1 MTELVEIRNGR
12 IVTPHGVVEGGRVV
26 LADRRI
32 AEVGRAGTEP
42 VSGATTVDADGNATT
57 VDADGNVVM
66 PGLIDLHG
74 DDVEDEL
81 YPRSGARVDA
91 REAVIAADRGNV
103 SAGITTKFHA
113 IAFEETPSEDR
124 SIADATAL
132 CRALADAGETL
143 GDNRIHAR
151 CELSEES
158 VGAVESLLEEVPVDL
173 VSVMHHVPD
182 GAQFDEEEFS
192 DHYVEQRDCTREAAA
207 ALAVRRRNTST
218 RQRAAYA
225 DRVAAIARDR
235 SVPLASHDDD
245 SPEAVDR
252 MAAMGASISEFPVTL
267 AAAERAASEHGI
279 ATTMGAPNL
288 VRGGS
293 LWDNLSA
300 RDAVD
305 AGVVDALCTDYHP
318 RSLLKAPFVDT
329 GEPLAERVA
338 RVTVNPAE
346 AVGLYD
352 RGRLRKGARADV
364 LVVDPD
370 PTPTVERVY
379 VAGREAMRT
388 TRPDTARERVPTA

>member
-1 MTELVEIRNGR
+1 MTDPVEIRNGS
-12 IVTPHGVVEGGRVV
+12 IVTPHGVIEGGRVV
-26 LADRRI
+26 LADRRV
-32 AEVGRAGTEP
+32 AEVGDAGTEP
-42 VSGATTVDADGNATT
+42 IPEATT

-66 PGLIDLHG
+66 PGLVDLHG

-91 REAVIAADRGNV
+91 REAVIAADRRNAA
-103 SAGITTKFHA
+103 AGITTKFHA

-124 SIADATAL
+124 SIADATDLVGAI
-132 CRALADAGETL
+132 AGAEETL
-143 GDNRIHAR
+143 CDNRIHAR

-158 VGAVESLLEEVPVDL
+158 VGAVESLLEAVPVDL
-173 VSVMHHVPD
+173 VSVMHHSPD
-182 GAQFDEEEFS
+182 GGQFDDEEFS
-192 DHYVEQRDCTREAAA
+192 DHYVEQRDCTRESAAT
-207 ALAVRRRNTST
+207 LAVRRRNTST
-218 RQRAAYA
+218 RQRIEFIG
-225 DRVAAIARDR
+225 RVAALARDR
-235 SVPLASHDDD
+235 GVPLASHDDD

-267 AAAERAASEHGI
+267 EAAARATSEHGV

-293 LWDNLSA
+293 LWGNLNA
-300 RDAVD
+300 REAVD

-318 RSLLKAPFVDT
+318 QSLLKAAFVDT
-329 GEPLAERVA
+329 GEPLATRVA

-352 RGRLRKGARADV
+352 RGRLRRGARADV

-379 VAGREAMRT
+379 VGGREAVRT
-388 TRPDTARERVPTA
+388 TRPDDARERVPTA